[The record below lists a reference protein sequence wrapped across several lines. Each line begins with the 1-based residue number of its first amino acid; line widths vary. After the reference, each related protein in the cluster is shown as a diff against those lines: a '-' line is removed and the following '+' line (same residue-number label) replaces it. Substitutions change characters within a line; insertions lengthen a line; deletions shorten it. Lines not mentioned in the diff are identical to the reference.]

1 MIKSYITCVYLF
13 QADVLAVFEALK
25 KTGASGL
32 IIWGSSSDVDQTDK
46 CDSLH
51 NYVENTL
58 GPIIKNYTEQI
69 NKANNDIKQAD
80 PETDEDYNDT
90 TLTTTETITTVQ
102 VTSVSTTE
110 TIETTT
116 SKFLDIGIELG
127 LSLLPKQNYSKNT
140 SQYSNE
146 SNENLNKSDA
156 NGTGSNVLNE
166 GSLWDIFKNPFNTEK
181 ESKQTTRSTQKDYNA
196 ESVEQNSIDSYFETK
211 DNETSN
217 NTSTTETI
225 FSEDN
230 TIYNTTSNN
239 SYTTESVVYFNNNTS
254 TDSTD
259 FNDENGDASPLEVDL
274 TPSVITPVSTYED
287 KSVVHTFTEKS
298 TDTSSSENF
307 TIIRDN
313 QEEDSVNSA
322 INVT

>member
-1 MIKSYITCVYLF
+1 M
-13 QADVLAVFEALK
+13 
-25 KTGASGL
+25 
-32 IIWGSSSDVDQTDK
+32 
-46 CDSLH
+46 
-51 NYVENTL
+51 

-116 SKFLDIGIELG
+116 SKFLDIGIEIG

-146 SNENLNKSDA
+146 SNESFNKSDA

-166 GSLWDIFKNPFNTEK
+166 GSFWDIFKNPFNTEK
-181 ESKQTTRSTQKDYNA
+181 ESKQTTRSAQKEYNS
-196 ESVEQNSIDSYFETK
+196 ESVEQNSIESFFETK
-211 DNETSN
+211 NNETSN
-217 NTSTTETI
+217 NTLTTETT

-230 TIYNTTSNN
+230 TIYNTANN
-239 SYTTESVVYFNNNTS
+239 SYTTESIVDFNNNTS
-254 TDSTD
+254 TDSTESTD
-259 FNDENGDASPLEVDL
+259 FNDENDDANPLEVDL

-287 KSVVHTFTEKS
+287 KSVVHTFTEKT